1 MAGNNN
7 ILGEEENMILADNIK
22 LEDVDIKIELKDWV
36 HDLEHIHQQWELMP
50 INKIEDNTKEGNK
63 QATINL
69 RLDHVRCS
77 CKLKTK
83 NHSRVTRAMIQNHK
97 LYCLPIYN

>member
-7 ILGEEENMILADNIK
+7 ILGEEEMILADDIK
-22 LEDVDIKIELKDWV
+22 LEDVNIKIELQDWV

-50 INKIEDNTKEGNK
+50 ITKIEENTREGNK

-83 NHSRVTRAMIQNHK
+83 NHSRVTRAMIKYHN
-97 LYCLPIYN
+97 LNCLPIYN

>member
-7 ILGEEENMILADNIK
+7 ILGEEEMILADNIK
-22 LEDVDIKIELKDWV
+22 LEDVNIKIELQDWL
-36 HDLEHIHQQWELMP
+36 HDLEPIHQQWELMP
-50 INKIEDNTKEGNK
+50 ITKIEENTREGNK

-83 NHSRVTRAMIQNHK
+83 NHSRVTHAMIKYHN

>member
-7 ILGEEENMILADNIK
+7 ILGEEEMILADDIK
-22 LEDVDIKIELKDWV
+22 LEDVNIKIELQDWV

-50 INKIEDNTKEGNK
+50 ITKIEENTREGNK

-83 NHSRVTRAMIQNHK
+83 NHSRVTRAMIKYHN
-97 LYCLPIYN
+97 LNCLPIYS